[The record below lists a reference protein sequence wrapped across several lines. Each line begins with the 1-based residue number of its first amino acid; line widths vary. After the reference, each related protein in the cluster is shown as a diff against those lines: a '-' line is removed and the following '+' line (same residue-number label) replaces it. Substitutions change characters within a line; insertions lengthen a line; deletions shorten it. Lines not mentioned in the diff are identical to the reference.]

1 MLEEEAPVNVFRHNG
16 LWLDI
21 GRVEDF
27 LKAQDVAWDEQSSAF
42 PASVAA

>member
-1 MLEEEAPVNVFRHNG
+1 MMERGVPIHTYKHQG

-27 LKAQDVAWDEQSSAF
+27 HKAQEIAWDEQAPSLEVGAL
-42 PASVAA
+42 